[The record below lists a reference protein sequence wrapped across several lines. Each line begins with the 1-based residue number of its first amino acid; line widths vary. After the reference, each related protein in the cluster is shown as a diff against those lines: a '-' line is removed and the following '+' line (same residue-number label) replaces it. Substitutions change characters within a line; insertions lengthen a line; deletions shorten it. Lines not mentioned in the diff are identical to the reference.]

1 MKAMGCSN
9 GLSGAHMACGNAN
22 RAGSADRAD
31 GAPSL
36 PAPSAGPAY
45 LEGRLVLSLSFK
57 GEPDGVELPGE
68 TGGFLERYR
77 LWDDLAGEWHN
88 DDLEVLRF
96 ERVDIVVRKGLEPS
110 VLWEGAV
117 DTKARVIPVPDLD
130 GEGMDANRGCDLRWR
145 RV

>member
-1 MKAMGCSN
+1 
-9 GLSGAHMACGNAN
+9 MACGNAD
-22 RAGSADRAD
+22 RAGSADRAS
-31 GAPSL
+31 GVPGL

-68 TGGFLERYR
+68 PGSPLERYR
-77 LWDDLAGEWHN
+77 LWDDIAGEWHD

-96 ERVDIVVRKGLEPS
+96 EQVDAVVRKSLEPS

-130 GEGMDANRGCDLRWR
+130 VEGMEANRECDLRWR
-145 RV
+145 CV

>member
-1 MKAMGCSN
+1 MDCVK
-9 GLSGAHMACGNAN
+9 
-22 RAGSADRAD
+22 GSANVNAAFGGMDRAD
-31 GAPSL
+31 GIQDWL
-36 PAPSAGPAY
+36 VPSAGPVY

-96 ERVDIVVRKGLEPS
+96 EQVDAVVRPSSGSS
-110 VLWEGAV
+110 VLGKGTM
-117 DTKARVIPVPDLD
+117 DTRARVVSVPDLD
-130 GEGMDANRGCDLRWR
+130 VEGMAVNAGLDLCWR
-145 RV
+145 RA

>member
-1 MKAMGCSN
+1 
-9 GLSGAHMACGNAN
+9 MACGD
-22 RAGSADRAD
+22 ADRAD

-36 PAPSAGPAY
+36 PAPSAGPVY

>member
-9 GLSGAHMACGNAN
+9 GLSGAHVACGD
-22 RAGSADRAD
+22 ADRAD

-36 PAPSAGPAY
+36 PAPSAGPVY

-96 ERVDIVVRKGLEPS
+96 EQVDAVVRPSSGSS
-110 VLWEGAV
+110 VLWKGTM
-117 DTKARVIPVPDLD
+117 DTRARVVSVPDLD
-130 GEGMDANRGCDLRWR
+130 VEGMAVNAGLDLCWR
-145 RV
+145 RA

>member
-9 GLSGAHMACGNAN
+9 GLSGAHVACGD
-22 RAGSADRAD
+22 ADRAD

-36 PAPSAGPAY
+36 PAPSAGPVY

-96 ERVDIVVRKGLEPS
+96 EQVDAVVRPSSGSS
-110 VLWEGAV
+110 VLWKGTR
-117 DTKARVIPVPDLD
+117 DTRARVVPVPDLD
-130 GEGMDANRGCDLRWR
+130 VEGMAVNAGLDLCWR
-145 RV
+145 RA

>member
-9 GLSGAHMACGNAN
+9 GLSGAHMACDD
-22 RAGSADRAD
+22 ADRAD

-36 PAPSAGPAY
+36 PAPSAGPVY

-96 ERVDIVVRKGLEPS
+96 EQVDDVVRPSSGSS
-110 VLWEGAV
+110 VLWKGTM
-117 DTKARVIPVPDLD
+117 DTRARVVPVPDLD
-130 GEGMDANRGCDLRWR
+130 VEGMAVNAGLDLCWR
-145 RV
+145 RA

>member
-9 GLSGAHMACGNAN
+9 GLSGAHMACGNA
-22 RAGSADRAD
+22 DRAD

-36 PAPSAGPAY
+36 SAPSAGPVY

-110 VLWEGAV
+110 VLWGGAV